1 MSRKLALLMVLGI
14 LAPAV
19 AARAQTNQKLAFLIP
34 NLYGPE
40 GLKVDSVALV
50 TNPDGSQ
57 STHSAHFNSAFQAE
71 FTQFNIS
78 LASQLAAIPV
88 PSPAS
93 GFTFSLDSS
102 LGVMKRSTQSFGPIY
117 AERAET
123 IGKNKFSL
131 GVSYQHFTFDTI
143 SGQDLGGIPA
153 VFTHDSAAYP
163 GGRAD
168 VISTNNSIDLNVDQ
182 TVMFLTYG
190 IVDRL
195 DLSLAVPFVN
205 VDMTATSQA
214 TVQRIGTG
222 TNTAVHFFADPT
234 APAGQGNQKTFVN
247 SDSASGVGDLLM
259 RLKGTVLKSGHTG
272 LALGVDFR
280 FPTGDEE
287 DFLGSGAAAIKPFL
301 AWSLAAGKV
310 SPHVNLGYA
319 WTGDSVLAGNVLTG
333 TKVSLPDEFVW
344 AAGFDVGVAE
354 RLTLAADVLGRHVS
368 NSPELQTRT
377 FTALNGQTTF
387 PDIHFVNDSIDV
399 IDGAFGLKFNAGGK
413 LLIDLN
419 VLVKLNNA
427 GLRDKVTP
435 LFGLEYS
442 F

>member
-1 MSRKLALLMVLGI
+1 MHKRVALLLALGVLW
-14 LAPAV
+14 PAV
-19 AARAQTNQKLAFLIP
+19 TARAQNSGKLAFIIP
-34 NLYGPE
+34 NLYGVN
-40 GLKVDSVALV
+40 GLKVDSTALV
-50 TNPDGSQ
+50 TNPDGSK

-71 FTQFNIS
+71 FTQFNVS

-131 GVSYQHFTFDTI
+131 GVSYQRFTFDTI
-143 SGQDLGGIPA
+143 SGQSLGNIPA
-153 VFTHDSAAYP
+153 VFTHDGAVFP
-163 GGRAD
+163 GGKAD
-168 VISTNNSIDLNVDQ
+168 VISTNNAIDLAVDQ
-182 TVMFLTYG
+182 SLMFFTYG
-190 IVDRL
+190 ILDRL
-195 DLSLAVPFVN
+195 DVSLAVPYVH
-205 VDMTATSQA
+205 VKMTATSN
-214 TVQRIGTG
+214 TTIERIGTG
-222 TNTAVHFFADPT
+222 TSTAVHFFDDPT
-234 APAGQGNQKTFVN
+234 LPDRHGSQKTFV
-247 SDSASGVGDLLM
+247 SSGSASGIGDLLM
-259 RLKGTVLKSGHTG
+259 RLKGTVFKSGHNG
-272 LALGVDFR
+272 LALGLDMR

-301 AWSLAAGKV
+301 AWSLAAGKA
-310 SPHVNLGYA
+310 SPHVNLGYV

-344 AAGFDVGVAE
+344 AAGLDIGVVE
-354 RLTLAADVLGRHVS
+354 KLTLAVDVLGRHVT
-368 NSPELQTRT
+368 NSPQLQTKT
-377 FTALNGQTTF
+377 FTALDGQTTF
-387 PDIHFVNDSIDV
+387 PDIHFANGTFDV